1 MQVENAATEE
11 AAPPA
16 STEVALPALETAAG
30 SQKREMARGQNTADG
45 CEILHQLVDGIF
57 G

>member
-1 MQVENAATEE
+1 MLAMFDDTVQAENAATEE

-30 SQKREMARGQNTADG
+30 SQKNGSG
-45 CEILHQLVDGIF
+45 SKYCGWL
-57 G
+57 